1 MSFILDA
8 LKKSEAERQQKN
20 TPGIAS
26 IPESGGKRTVSK
38 WVWIIGVLLLANLAA
53 LAYIVLKPGPED
65 APAGSRQAATA
76 TEPLDTATE
85 ATVTTRPEPPAEQ
98 ATQAASLSSSTVPA
112 DIVPGEPTT
121 RPANRETEPA
131 TQPASRKPEP
141 EAAPLPTVAD
151 GPASF
156 NELRAQGVLQ
166 LPDLHLDIHVYS
178 GTPAE
183 RFVFVNMSKYTE
195 NSTLD
200 EGPTVREI
208 TPDGVILDYLGTR
221 FLLPRE

>member
-20 TPGIAS
+20 APGIAS
-26 IPESGGKRTVSK
+26 IPESGGQRTASK
-38 WVWIIGVLLLANLAA
+38 WVWIIGVLLVANLAG
-53 LAYIVLKPGPED
+53 LGYIVLKPEPTESPANPEQGITVEPAD
-65 APAGSRQAATA
+65 TAAEAPVEPPSSQSSQAAA
-76 TEPLDTATE
+76 
-85 ATVTTRPEPPAEQ
+85 RSSPPPVE
-98 ATQAASLSSSTVPA
+98 TVPE
-112 DIVPGEPTT
+112 EPQSQ
-121 RPANRETEPA
+121 PVIRE
-131 TQPASRKPEP
+131 PEP
-141 EAAPLPTVAD
+141 ETASLPTVAD
-151 GPASF
+151 GLASF
-156 NELRAQGVLQ
+156 NELRARGVLQ

-208 TPDGVILDYLGTR
+208 TPDGVILDYLGTA

>member
-26 IPESGGKRTVSK
+26 IPEGGRPRTASK
-38 WVWIIGVLLLANLAA
+38 WAWIIGVLLAANLAA
-53 LAYIVLKPGPED
+53 IAYIMLEPGSDELPARQDQAGTTGTLETQTED
-65 APAGSRQAATA
+65 AEAIPAPRMEQPSQAVVQTS
-76 TEPLDTATE
+76 
-85 ATVTTRPEPPAEQ
+85 PPAPVE
-98 ATQAASLSSSTVPA
+98 TSRE
-112 DIVPGEPTT
+112 DPTMQ
-121 RPANRETEPA
+121 PA
-131 TQPASRKPEP
+131 TREP
-141 EAAPLPTVAD
+141 DPVPTVAD
-151 GPASF
+151 GLASF
-156 NELRAQGVLQ
+156 NELRAQGILQ

-195 NSTLD
+195 NSTLA

-208 TPDGVILDYLGTR
+208 TPDGVVLDYLGTP

>member
-8 LKKSEAERQQKN
+8 LKKSEAERQQQN
-20 TPGIAS
+20 APGIAS
-26 IPESGGKRTVSK
+26 IPEGGGSRTASK
-38 WVWIIGVLLLANLAA
+38 WVWIIGVLLIANLAA
-53 LAYIVLKPGPED
+53 FAYIMLKPGSEES
-65 APAGSRQAATA
+65 PAGQGQAAT
-76 TEPLDTATE
+76 TGPLDTPAE
-85 ATVTTRPEPPAEQ
+85 SSEKAPEPASEQPSQTVVQSSPAAPVET
-98 ATQAASLSSSTVPA
+98 A
-112 DIVPGEPTT
+112 
-121 RPANRETEPA
+121 REEPA
-131 TQPASRKPEP
+131 TQPAPREREP
-141 EAAPLPTVAD
+141 VSVPSVAD
-151 GPASF
+151 GLASF

-195 NSTLD
+195 NATLA

-208 TPDGVILDYLGTR
+208 TPDGVVLDYLGTP